1 MNTDR
6 SRRMVAAALSSTS
19 ATNNNTPFGIQP
31 KPCTSTSASSTH
43 VTNHYAQSQPS
54 GSGMHAESITDTSY
68 LDEFIDFSDD
78 DSVADPLYLPD
89 PNFNESTDFSEN
101 IASCDD
107 TISHTSMITPHQKT
121 QECILPVTDIIK
133 NTGPI
138 FIAQYP
144 GPIFISNN
152 APNDSIFKN
161 KHMIKHPMLRSL
173 CDGKCKRQC
182 LKFSEQDR
190 LAIWEQYWNLKF
202 QARRSF
208 LNKFIQLAE
217 IKRLKIAT
225 TSAVP
230 SRNEIRYYHLPGKDK
245 DLVPVCKRFFLDTL
259 GLRTD
264 GSITEL
270 SKALKKGQLYASLA
284 GEKRGGKRK
293 EINKNLLQEHILS
306 YKPAVSH
313 YRRHNSPFTK
323 YLPRELTIREM
334 YSDFKRKYPE
344 AKCSN
349 ETYRKEIK
357 KMKISFNMPRGD
369 KCDECF
375 FYLEEK
381 KKYTDESVMPDDL
394 KQRFALHKT
403 KSDQALENYK
413 IDATQ
418 KNSKHVK
425 YFSMDL
431 QKVILLPI
439 MPQIKEAVFI
449 SRLITFNL
457 TFAPINKQSPDS
469 ATCIVWHEGHA
480 GRKTSNIVD
489 AILTFIKN
497 ERDCQHF
504 HIWAD
509 NCTAQNKNWTLFT
522 ALTTIVNTESAI
534 ETVTLSYLTKGHTHM
549 TADSVHG
556 NIERKIKR
564 QGDVLDFEDF
574 KDVVNSSRQNIKVID
589 LSYCRNWPKK
599 KRALRKN
606 DDEDLMKTF
615 LLKQVVQVKF
625 VAGSRNI
632 LYKTRFDEPFLELDF
647 LPKNYKVIGLPEEKS
662 VPRGIPSRKKDVI
675 IAKLVPLM
683 PETRRTFWYQ
693 MPVNDESID
702 LQTEGEMAEEI

>member
-1 MNTDR
+1 VCFAF
-6 SRRMVAAALSSTS
+6 SLSSTPAS
-19 ATNNNTPFGIQP
+19 NTIAPFGIQP
-31 KPCTSTSASSTH
+31 QPCTSTSASNTH
-43 VTNHYAQSQPS
+43 ATNHYAQSQPS
-54 GSGMHAESITDTSY
+54 GSGIHSKSITDTY
-68 LDEFIDFSDD
+68 HHDQFIDFSDD
-78 DSVADPLYLPD
+78 DSVADPLYVPNPD
-89 PNFNESTDFSEN
+89 FDESTLSELLDISEN
-101 IASCDD
+101 IVSFDEGD
-107 TISHTSMITPHQKT
+107 TSIISPHQET
-121 QECILPVTDIIK
+121 EERILPVTDNTK

-161 KHMIKHPMLRSL
+161 KQMLKHPMLQRS

-182 LKFSEQDR
+182 LQFSDQDR

-208 LNKFIQLAE
+208 LNKFVQLGE
-217 IKRLKIAT
+217 IKRRKID
-225 TSAVP
+225 TSSAIP
-230 SRNEIRYYHLPGKDK
+230 SRNETRYYHLPGKENK

-264 GSITEL
+264 GTITEL
-270 SKALKKGQLYASLA
+270 SKALKKGQLFASLT

-293 EINKNLLQEHILS
+293 EINKILLQEHILS
-306 YKPAVSH
+306 YKPTVSH

-323 YLPRELTIREM
+323 YLPRELTVREM
-334 YSDFKRKYPE
+334 HSDFKRKYPE
-344 AKCSN
+344 TQCSD
-349 ETYRKEIK
+349 ESYRKEIK

-369 KCDECF
+369 KCDECL

-381 KKYTDESVMPDDL
+381 KKYTNETLMPDDL
-394 KQRFALHKT
+394 KQKFALHKM
-403 KSDQALENYK
+403 KSDKALENYK
-413 IDATQ
+413 IEATQ

-425 YFSMDL
+425 YWSMDL
-431 QKVILLPI
+431 QKVILLPV
-439 MPQIKEAVFI
+439 MPQIKEAVFV

-480 GRKTSNIVD
+480 GQEASNIVD
-489 AILTFIKN
+489 AILTFMKN

-522 ALTTIVNTESAI
+522 ALTTIVNTETTV

-574 KDVVNSSRQNIKVID
+574 KDVVNSSRQKIKVTD
-589 LSYCRNWPKK
+589 LSDCRNWPKK
-599 KRALRKN
+599 KRAPRKN
-606 DDEDLMKTF
+606 DDEDLMKSF
-615 LLKQVVQVKF
+615 LLKEVVQVKF

-632 LYKTRFDEPFLELDF
+632 LYKAR
-647 LPKNYKVIGLPEEKS
+647 
-662 VPRGIPSRKKDVI
+662 
-675 IAKLVPLM
+675 
-683 PETRRTFWYQ
+683 
-693 MPVNDESID
+693 
-702 LQTEGEMAEEI
+702 